1 MNIIN
6 IKKIL
11 LILIMFTSITFIN
24 IAFAFDG
31 WFSPDQARCKVEYTR
46 LNLVTG
52 VETRKKHTYQGKDWV
67 AENDEGKDDNDWG
80 DDYEHNCGTYFEHLA
95 SKIDSWLLDDRKN
108 IIVDMSAMYCKT
120 RTDDGIF
127 SNKWSK
133 YKQCHA
139 VFSQGLID
147 TIIEPR
153 YFEDQRG
160 YNAHKDRLKGLIW
173 EEQGIYNEPYD

>member
-11 LILIMFTSITFIN
+11 LIFIMFTNITFIN
-24 IAFAFDG
+24 ITFALDG
-31 WFSPDQARCKVEYTR
+31 WFSPDHARCKVEYTR

-80 DDYEHNCGTYFEHLA
+80 DDYEHNCGAYAISLA
-95 SKIDSWLLDDRKN
+95 EKITPWLRRDRKN
-108 IIVDMSAMYCKT
+108 IIVDISAMYCKT

-133 YKQCHA
+133 YKQCGLEY
-139 VFSQGLID
+139 SQDLLWWITVTD
-147 TIIEPR
+147 IPKIFYTA
-153 YFEDQRG
+153 DQRG
-160 YNAHKDRLKGLIW
+160 YNVHRDRIKGVI
-173 EEQGIYNEPYD
+173 QD